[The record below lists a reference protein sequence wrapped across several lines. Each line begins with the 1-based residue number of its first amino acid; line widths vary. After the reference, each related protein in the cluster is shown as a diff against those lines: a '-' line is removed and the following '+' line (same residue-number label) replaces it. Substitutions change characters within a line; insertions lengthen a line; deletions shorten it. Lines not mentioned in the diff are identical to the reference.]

1 MFSGSS
7 TVSPKVLVVDDEP
20 LIRVGLERLL
30 AKEGYSPL
38 CAGSGSEALDILGK
52 EETLFLV
59 LLDLKLPG
67 ALDGLAILKSIK
79 KSRPEL
85 TVIMVSG
92 QSEIHVAVEAMKL
105 GATDYLEKPI
115 DLTRLKNLLS
125 CVRQEAYQKSTGAK
139 TGPPGTCREEPACN
153 SSKMKKVLDLM
164 RRLAVNSDLPILFTG
179 ESGSGKSY
187 LAQKLHEM
195 SPRRDRPFVQFSCA
209 HFADRQIENDLFGC
223 EKDAP
228 TGTGNPRR
236 GLVEIADGGTILIDE
251 LEKMPCAFQPKFL
264 RLLEE
269 KRFRRR
275 GSPLDMC
282 ANTTILAATT
292 SNLHAMAEMDQ
303 FNLDLFY
310 LLNTTSIEVPP
321 LRERA
326 DDVPL
331 LVDTFLEC
339 FTRKYGSPSKK
350 VSAEGMAIM
359 KRYCWPGNVR
369 QLKNMIEKLVVLSE
383 KNEISAEEISLDLLS
398 QQQNGSNMQVP
409 KQASGEN
416 DNNLSLEAMERKHI
430 NAALKLTGGNQRK
443 AARLLSISRDTLRY
457 RLKKFGIEP

>member
-1 MFSGSS
+1 MSLDSG
-7 TVSPKVLVVDDEP
+7 TILPKVLVVDDEP
-20 LIRVGLERLL
+20 LIRAGLERLL
-30 AKEGYSPL
+30 AQEGYSPL
-38 CAGSGSEALDILGK
+38 CAACGRDALDILEK
-52 EETLFLV
+52 EKVLFLA

-67 ALDGLAILKSIK
+67 SLDGLALLKSIK

-115 DLTRLKNLLS
+115 DLARLKNLLAS
-125 CVRQEAYQKSTGAK
+125 QWQKSLQKLAGVK
-139 TGPPGTCREEPACN
+139 GGPPGAWRAELNYN
-153 SSKMKKVLDLM
+153 SSEMKRVLDLM
-164 RRLAVNSDLPILFTG
+164 QRLAVKSDLPILLTG
-179 ESGSGKSY
+179 ESGSGKNY

-195 SPRRDRPFVQFSCA
+195 SPRRERPFVQFSCA
-209 HFADRQIENDLFGC
+209 HFDDNQIENDLFGC
-223 EKDAP
+223 YKGP
-228 TGTGNPRR
+228 STYTGNSQK

-251 LEKMPCAFQPKFL
+251 LEKMPPSFQPKFL

-269 KRFRRR
+269 KKYRRL

-282 ANTTILAATT
+282 ANTAILAATT
-292 SNLHAMAEMDQ
+292 TNLHTLAQREK

-310 LLNTTSIEVPP
+310 LLNTTSIVVPA

-326 DDVPL
+326 DDIPL
-331 LVDTFLEC
+331 LVNTFLEG
-339 FTRKYGSPSKK
+339 FTRKYGSQERT

-383 KNEISAEEISLDLLS
+383 KNEISAEEISLELLT
-398 QQQNGSNMQVP
+398 QLQTGSNMQSP
-409 KQASGEN
+409 KEKSEQN
-416 DNNLSLEAMERKHI
+416 DNDLSLEAMERKHI
-430 NAALKLTGGNQRK
+430 KTALKLTGGNQRK

-457 RLKKFGIEP
+457 RLKKFGIET